1 MRVDNEVLNV
11 LSACV
16 CEGNNLTL
24 TGQLDRNLYART
36 NKVIEAAGGKWNRK
50 AKAHVFN
57 IDAAERVEQIILTGD
72 VVVPKDDF
80 EFFPSPPEVVRHVIY
95 LADIRD
101 GMLVL
106 EPSAGQGAIA
116 KAAYDAANNVHVDM
130 FELMPENN
138 DALHALNIPLSGVG
152 EPVDFLTVEP
162 NPIYDRVVMNPPFGR
177 QADIKHVTHA
187 LKFLKAGGK
196 LVSVMAS
203 SVTFRSN
210 KLTSEFRQLIEDRH
224 GDIEELP
231 AGAFKSS
238 GTMVSTVIVVIPA
251 QDA

>member
-11 LSACV
+11 LSACQ

-24 TGQLDRNLYART
+24 TGQLDRNLYSRT
-36 NKVIEAAGGKWNRK
+36 NKVIEAAGGKWSRK
-50 AKAHVFN
+50 AKAHVFD
-57 IDAAERVEQIILTGD
+57 IDAAERIEQIILTGD

-80 EFFPSPPEVVRHVIY
+80 EFFPTPPDVVRHVIH

-101 GMLVL
+101 GMRVL

-116 KAAYDAANNVHVDM
+116 KASYDAAANVMIDM
-130 FELMPENN
+130 YELMPANN
-138 DALHALNIPLSGVG
+138 DALHALNLRLSGIG
-152 EPVDFLTVEP
+152 KPVDFLTVEP
-162 NPIYDRVVMNPPFGR
+162 APVYDRVVMNPPFGR

-187 LKFLKAGGK
+187 LKFLKPDGL

-210 KLTSEFRQLIEDRH
+210 KLTSDFRQLIEERGGH
-224 GDIEELP
+224 IEELP
-231 AGAFKSS
+231 EGAFKSS
-238 GTMVSTVIVVIPA
+238 GTMVNTVIVVIPA
-251 QDA
+251 